1 MRLESIPKEGGRTY
15 WSRLL
20 LGFVSSF
27 CIVYL
32 SSVALAGFGQDA
44 LGLAA
49 GAVFVAGAAAGASA
63 ICALL
68 FRKEL
73 PLVLASQA
81 GTICVL
87 WLLLWSF
94 WA

>member
-1 MRLESIPKEGGRTY
+1 MLESISKEGGRSY

-32 SSVALAGFGQDA
+32 SSAALTGIGQDA

-49 GAVFVAGAAAGASA
+49 GAVFIAGAAAGTSA

-68 FRKEL
+68 LRREL

-87 WLLLWSF
+87 WIFLWSF